1 MGKERDPKEER
12 MRNLKR
18 LTAWL
23 LVAALLAGSSLGA
36 LAAPEGTPYAPKE
49 TVRAIVL
56 LESAPL
62 TEARADAA
70 EDQAELFSETDYTAR
85 LAEEKAELFSVMEE
99 EGVSFEVVYT
109 FDTLVNGFSCDVA
122 YGNLDALAKLPGVKS
137 VHVANTYA
145 PPEPVEPGITP
156 YMAESNAITGN
167 DLTLDEGYTGQGMV
181 VAVLD
186 SGVNLT
192 HEAFRVYD
200 GVLGTPKLTEDT
212 VNTLMADEALGLPA
226 GQYYSEK
233 IPFCYD
239 YAHNDDDPTDDDTSG
254 SSVGHGTHV
263 SGIAVGYAETT
274 DSETGEKTVAFRG
287 AAPGAQLLAMKVF
300 GENGTTTDTY
310 IKASEDALKLGA
322 DVINLSLS
330 IDNGFPYD
338 PALEGELGNVYV
350 RLEEAGVLVCAAAGN
365 AYSQELEAR
374 YVYVDPL
381 NTDYA
386 IVSSPSTY
394 ANNISVAAMSKFA
407 ASGDGSG
414 GDADALAPTAVGP
427 LCDFSSWGPSP
438 DLALRPTITSIGGS
452 VRSASYLGDDL
463 YVHKGGT
470 SMSTP
475 LVAGTYASL
484 LSFLA
489 DEAADPD
496 QTRERAAVAR
506 QLMESTAQ
514 VVRPEEDAAPY
525 SPRKQGVGLANSA
538 LARKAWASG
547 WLKDPLQ
554 EVGDSREGTFPFRVT
569 VKNNTAADITYATS
583 AMVLTDSSELR
594 EDGHRQNTMTAKTL
608 FDSTEGADALGL
620 ATVTMD
626 GEVTVAA
633 HSEQAV
639 PVTVTLTDAGKAYF
653 TENGFWSGGFV
664 EGYIFL
670 TPTEESPNAATLHA
684 TMLGYYGDWAQVSAA
699 DVQDFRSYL
708 AAEYAYHTAGDT
720 GEKTVYDFLDQ
731 PIATTVNV
739 AYTYHS
745 ADGSL
750 GELLGTNL
758 MNGYD
763 SEEESFRGEVQYAP
777 YAPSHVLFSA
787 NSESCGYDWLYTQPS
802 LLRNVRFIVMEVT
815 DGEGN
820 PWADYGYEPTP
831 TGPHNNNY
839 VSRALL
845 STNDGVERWYNFSN
859 HHWFGI
865 NAATGDA
872 PADGTVLHVDLR
884 AVMPYGAD
892 KANPY
897 GKTQEHV
904 WKTLTGYDEAT
915 GEPIYEEGF
924 DFTVDSTAPQI
935 VSAAYHAGEEG
946 GDATLTVTVKDTHL
960 AGVYLEENGVVVDY
974 KLFDETTATLDDDG
988 NWTGTFSIP
997 AEVEE
1002 TEGNVVAYDYAFNKT
1017 AQTAAYEEAEEPTP
1031 SESPSPSPSPS
1042 ESPSPSPSPSES
1054 PSPSPSTNPGGNGG
1068 SGGGGGGGG
1077 TPATPP
1083 AAPTST
1089 TTRADGAKVTTM
1101 NNSDGSTVVTVKQTD
1116 GTVSETVTAKSGE
1129 VTITVTGKDGDELAK
1144 VELPAVIP
1152 AAQTRFDD
1160 VSADHWADE
1169 AIHKMAALELVNG
1182 VGGNRYDPAASMTR
1196 ASFAA
1201 VLYRLSNGSAPGHE
1215 LVFADLDQNGWCAD
1229 SVVWADKNGIVTGID
1244 SVGHRL
1250 FWPNDPITR
1259 EQLAA
1264 MLCRYAKLIGIDT
1277 AADPKAL
1284 EAFADSSSTGDWAEE
1299 GMAWCVESGILKG
1312 KGQNDLDPTANVTRA
1327 EAATMLNRFLALLK

>member
-1 MGKERDPKEER
+1 

-36 LAAPEGTPYAPKE
+36 LAAPEEKTFAPEE
-49 TVRAIVL
+49 TVRAVVL

-70 EDQAELFSETDYTAR
+70 EDRAQLFSETDYTTR
-85 LAEEKAELFSVMEE
+85 LAEEKAELFSVMED
-99 EGVSFEVVYT
+99 EGVAFEVVYT

-122 YGNLDALAKLPGVKS
+122 YGDLDALAKLPGVKS

-192 HEAFRVYD
+192 HEAFQVYG
-200 GVLGTPKLTEDT
+200 GVLGTPKLTEDA
-212 VNTLMADEALGLPA
+212 VNALIAEEALGLPE

-239 YAHNDDDPTDDDTSG
+239 YGCNDADPTDDNTSG

-274 DSETGEKTVAFRG
+274 DSETGEKTVTFRG

-322 DVINLSLS
+322 DVINLSLT

-338 PALEGELGNVYV
+338 PALEGELGNVFV
-350 RLEEAGVLVCAAAGN
+350 RLEEAGVLVCAGAGN
-365 AYSQELEAR
+365 AYSQEMKSR
-374 YVYVDPL
+374 YLYIDPL

-386 IVSSPSTY
+386 IVGSPSTY
-394 ANNISVAAMSKFA
+394 ANNISVAAMCKFA
-407 ASGDGSG
+407 ASGDGG
-414 GDADALAPTAVGP
+414 GGEADALASTTVKLMA
-427 LCDFSSWGPSP
+427 DFSSWGPSP
-438 DLALRPTITSIGGS
+438 DLALRPTITSIGDN
-452 VRSASYLGDDL
+452 VRSASYAGDDQ
-463 YVHKGGT
+463 YVSLGGT

-484 LSFLA
+484 LSFMAA
-489 DEAADPD
+489 DEANASLTKP
-496 QTRERAAVAR
+496 ERAAVAR

-525 SPRKQGVGLANSA
+525 SPRKQGAGLANSA

-547 WLKDPLQ
+547 WLENPLQ
-554 EVGDSREGTFPFRVT
+554 EVGDSTEGSFTFSLT
-569 VKNNTAADITYATS
+569 VKNNSGAAITYATS
-583 AMVLTDSSELR
+583 AMVLTDNSELR

-608 FDSTEGADALGL
+608 FDSTGGADALGL

-633 HSEQAV
+633 HGEQEV
-639 PVTVTLTDAGKAYF
+639 PVTVTLTEAGKAYF

-670 TPTEESPNAATLHA
+670 TPTNASPDAATLHA
-684 TMLGYYGDWAQVSAA
+684 AMLGYYGDWAQVSAA
-699 DVQDFRSYL
+699 DIQDFRSYL
-708 AAEYAYHTAGDT
+708 AAEYAYHTAGDA

-763 SEEESFRGEVQYAP
+763 SEEESFRGTVAYAP
-777 YAPSHVLFSA
+777 YDPSHVLFSA

-815 DGEGN
+815 NKATGEN
-820 PWADYGYEPTP
+820 WADYGYAPEP

-845 STNDGVERWYNFSN
+845 FTNDGVEHWYNFSN
-859 HHWFGI
+859 HHWFGK
-865 NAATGDA
+865 NAATGDT
-872 PADGTVLHVDLR
+872 PADGMVFHVDLQ

-892 KANPY
+892 EENPY
-897 GKTQEHV
+897 GRTQEHV

-915 GEPIYEEGF
+915 GKPIYEKGF
-924 DFTVDSTAPQI
+924 DFTVDSTPPEI
-935 VSAAYHAGEEG
+935 VSTEYHAGEEG
-946 GDATLTVTVKDTHL
+946 GEATLTVTVKDAHL

-988 NWTGTFSIP
+988 NWTATFSIP

-1017 AQTAAYEEAEEPTP
+1017 ARTAAYEEAEEPDP
-1031 SESPSPSPSPS
+1031 G

-1083 AAPTST
+1083 AAATST

-1101 NNSDGSTVVTVKQTD
+1101 NNSDGSTVVTVEQTD
-1116 GTVSETVTAKSGE
+1116 GTVSETVTAKNGE

-1160 VSADHWADE
+1160 VSADHWADA

-1215 LVFADLDQNGWCAD
+1215 LVFADVDQNGWCAD
-1229 SVVWADKNGIVTGID
+1229 SVIWADKNGIVNGID
-1244 SVGHRL
+1244 GVGHRL
-1250 FWPNDPITR
+1250 FWPNDPVTR

-1277 AADPKAL
+1277 TADPKAL
-1284 EAFADSSSTGDWAEE
+1284 EAFADGSSTGDWAAD
-1299 GMAWCVESGILKG
+1299 GVAWCVEKGVLKG

-1327 EAATMLNRFLALLK
+1327 EAAMMLNRFLELLK

>member
-23 LVAALLAGSSLGA
+23 LVTALLAGSSLGA

-192 HEAFRVYD
+192 HEAFQVYD
-200 GVLGTPKLTEDT
+200 GVLGTPKLTET
-212 VNTLMADEALGLPA
+212 AVNALIADEALGLPA
-226 GQYYSEK
+226 GQYISEK
-233 IPFCYD
+233 IPFGYD
-239 YAHNDDDPTDDDTSG
+239 YFDQDDDPSDTGTEASAR
-254 SSVGHGTHV
+254 GHGSHV

-274 DSETGEKTVAFRG
+274 DSETDAKTVTFSG
-287 AAPGAQLLAMKVF
+287 AAPGAQLLAMKIYPSD
-300 GENGTTTDTY
+300 GKGTTTDVY
-310 IKASEDALKLGA
+310 FKAMEDALKLGA
-322 DVINLSLS
+322 DVINVSLGV
-330 IDNGFPYD
+330 DNGFAHD
-338 PALEGELGNVYV
+338 PVLETELGGVFE
-350 RLEEAGVLVCAAAGN
+350 RLEEAGVLVCASAGN
-365 AYSQELEAR
+365 SNSMAAHPTKGYI
-374 YVYVDPL
+374 DPL

-386 IVSSPSTY
+386 IVGAPSTY
-394 ANNISVAAMSKFA
+394 GNNISVASMDNRAAARDAAEAPAAWTVGTMS
-407 ASGDGSG
+407 
-414 GDADALAPTAVGP
+414 
-427 LCDFSSWGPSP
+427 DFSSWGPTPS
-438 DLALRPTITSIGGS
+438 LTLRPTITSIGGN
-452 VRSASYLGDDL
+452 VYSANWDNSAGAETYIPQW
-463 YVHKGGT
+463 GT
-470 SMSTP
+470 SMSSP
-475 LVAGTYASL
+475 NLAGTYASL

-489 DEAADPD
+489 DEAADSG
-496 QTRERAAVAR
+496 QTRQERAAVAR

-525 SPRKQGVGLANSA
+525 SPRKQGVGLANSV

-745 ADGSL
+745 ADGSS

-859 HHWFGI
+859 HHWFGK

-892 KANPY
+892 EANPY

-988 NWTGTFSIP
+988 NWTATFSIP

-1002 TEGNVVAYDYAFNKT
+1002 TEGNVVVYDYAFNKT

-1031 SESPSPSPSPS
+1031 SESPSPSPS
-1042 ESPSPSPSPSES
+1042 ESPSS
-1054 PSPSPSTNPGGNGG
+1054 SPSTNPGGNGG

-1101 NNSDGSTVVTVKQTD
+1101 NNSDGSTVVTVEQTD

-1129 VTITVTGKDGDELAK
+1129 VTITVTGKDGDERAK

-1152 AAQTRFDD
+1152 ATQTRFDD

-1215 LVFADLDQNGWCAD
+1215 LVFADVDQNGWCAD

-1284 EAFADSSSTGDWAEE
+1284 EAFADGSSTGDWAEE